1 MDNQDIDLLVQQ
13 LRTILLNKPLSKE
26 PRVQSEEL
34 ETLQDGIFYL
44 ADCLAEANDFLDQLR
59 KGNLDTPSPG
69 RHNFLAGS
77 LKELHSALKHLTWQ
91 ANQVAN
97 GDYSQ
102 SVDFLGGFSTSFN
115 RMIAQ
120 LAERE
125 SQLKIQSQIQ
135 GESVELMKAV
145 MDGLKDWIMVIS
157 QESGEVV
164 YSNQSAKQFFEH
176 PTDRKS
182 VV

>member
-13 LRTILLNKPLSKE
+13 LRTILLNKPLAKE

-44 ADCLAEANDFLDQLR
+44 ADCLAEANGFLDQLR

-102 SVDFLGGFSTSFN
+102 SVDFLGDFSASFN

-120 LAERE
+120 LAEAE
-125 SQLKIQSQIQ
+125 GINEQLKVSDQL
-135 GESVELMKAV
+135 G
-145 MDGLKDWIMVIS
+145 WIS
-157 QESGEVV
+157 QMSSIRHRVEEIVLDELVFS
-164 YSNQSAKQFFEH
+164 
-176 PTDRKS
+176 
-182 VV
+182 